1 MMHYTGLPCLC
12 SSLYTKSFVILNK
25 LLLLDIDFTMSNL
38 YIVTLTA
45 TLFHELDN
53 RGLQT
58 MYYKLGDAIAEIMI
72 KRMMF
77 IKWFWNNCH

>member
-1 MMHYTGLPCLC
+1 MNYIGFLCLC
-12 SSLYTKSFVILNK
+12 SALYTKPFVILNK

-38 YIVTLTA
+38 YIVTLT
-45 TLFHELDN
+45 TSLFHELDN